1 MINDQV
7 SCSTK
12 YDADSTARKLSI
24 IVFIK
29 WQLYHPKRG
38 KEILHETRSSPLIY
52 PQQND
57 LGINCLKYTNAFSV
71 VVAFLFWTDHE
82 TPELNVMKTPWNAVL
97 KSNQLRVDWRWTKRC
112 TAKNNAILINL
123 SVAFFGIVVQQFN
136 VVILL
141 NIYSHVHHDYFPHS
155 TNHRINLSVFMPY
168 IPGWDCCNF
177 FLQVPSINVPRA
189 LFLCIVWYG
198 FSI

>member
-1 MINDQV
+1 MIRAHAVLNMTLTAQHGNFRSLYLSND
-7 SCSTK
+7 SCITQSEVKK
-12 YDADSTARKLSI
+12 YYMKRVLHLS
-24 IVFIK
+24 F
-29 WQLYHPKRG
+29 
-38 KEILHETRSSPLIY
+38 Y

-71 VVAFLFWTDHE
+71 VVAFLFWTDDE

-112 TAKNNAILINL
+112 TAKNNAIFITL

-168 IPGWDCCNF
+168 IPG
-177 FLQVPSINVPRA
+177 
-189 LFLCIVWYG
+189 
-198 FSI
+198 